1 MHRRELT
8 ALSPARTRVH
18 ISLLLVARREFCA
31 PSIASR
37 SSTCV
42 RAPRERDGHAS
53 RQDVQDCQSPMG
65 AASVPGTSV
74 NGRYMRYGVFVLTID
89 GRRTGAPHGTLL
101 ASLAAVPRRHMLYLR
116 RYCHII
122 CTMGHEVP
130 PRIKVR
136 LQDLHERGSV
146 TAPVLRAANTCFDGL
161 DGRRRRRP
169 GARRRPSIAR
179 RPTSRVCALCGN
191 QNFTAR
197 SESSR
202 RPPRHR
208 RDARSMAWR
217 CGLSPLDSAS
227 TAAFSPREGFDID

>member
-1 MHRRELT
+1 
-8 ALSPARTRVH
+8 
-18 ISLLLVARREFCA
+18 
-31 PSIASR
+31 
-37 SSTCV
+37 
-42 RAPRERDGHAS
+42 
-53 RQDVQDCQSPMG
+53 
-65 AASVPGTSV
+65 
-74 NGRYMRYGVFVLTID
+74 MRHGVFVLPID

-101 ASLAAVPRRHMLYLR
+101 ASPRAAAPRRHMLYLR

-122 CTMGHEVP
+122 CTIGHEVP
-130 PRIKVR
+130 PRIEVR

-217 CGLSPLDSAS
+217 CGLSPLDSAG
-227 TAAFSPREGFDID
+227 TAAFSPRKVFDID

>member
-1 MHRRELT
+1 
-8 ALSPARTRVH
+8 
-18 ISLLLVARREFCA
+18 
-31 PSIASR
+31 
-37 SSTCV
+37 
-42 RAPRERDGHAS
+42 
-53 RQDVQDCQSPMG
+53 
-65 AASVPGTSV
+65 
-74 NGRYMRYGVFVLTID
+74 MRHGVFVLPID

-101 ASLAAVPRRHMLYLR
+101 ASPRAAAPRRHMLYLR

-122 CTMGHEVP
+122 CTIGHEVP
-130 PRIKVR
+130 PRIEVR

-227 TAAFSPREGFDID
+227 TAAFSPREDLVKNCRTSTHCSFFTGRRIRGRHV